1 MKVKKGFWITLLLL
15 TAFFQIDSFAAVPE
29 HIPDEVV
36 AVGKA
41 VGIDVKCS
49 GLLVVGFSEESPA
62 KDSGIHRGDLILQ
75 VDGQEVLE
83 AGELRQLLQN
93 KSQVTLTALR
103 NQQERS
109 FLVPL
114 KDADGMKMIGAN
126 VRTEMAGIGTITY
139 YDPATAVFGALGH
152 GITDGVTQE
161 LFPVRDGFIC
171 KATIIAADK
180 GKSGTPGML
189 QGAFDGGELLG
200 NVTKNT
206 TSGIFGDLY
215 QPLPG
220 ETIPV
225 AGREEVKPGP
235 AEVLCNVEGDQV
247 ERFTVDVQRIYPMD
261 DGTGRNMMLRVTDQR
276 LLGKTGGIVQGMS
289 GSPILQGGKMIGAVT
304 HVLVSDPEVGYGI
317 FIENMLE
324 AA

>member
-1 MKVKKGFWITLLLL
+1 MIFKRKLAAAIL
-15 TAFFQIDSFAAVPE
+15 AFAAIFQINAFAAVPE
-29 HIPDEVV
+29 HLPSEVV
-36 AVGKA
+36 AVGRA

-49 GLLVVGFSEESPA
+49 GLLVVGFAEESPA
-62 KDSGIHRGDLILQ
+62 KESGLHRGDVICK
-75 VDGQEVLE
+75 VDGQDVTQ
-83 AGELRQLLQN
+83 ASELRAMLQD
-93 KSQVTLTALR
+93 KSQVTLTAVR
-103 NQQERS
+103 DRREQS

-114 KDADGMKMIGAN
+114 EDSGGMKMIGAN

-171 KATIIAADK
+171 KATIVSTDK

-189 QGAFDGGELLG
+189 QGAFDSGKLLG
-200 NVTKNT
+200 SVGKNT
-206 TSGIFGDLY
+206 PSGIFGALF
-215 QPLPG
+215 QPPEG
-220 ETIPV
+220 ETLPV
-225 AGREEVKPGP
+225 AAREEVSVGP
-235 AEVLCNVEGDQV
+235 AEVLCNVEGDAV
-247 ERFTVDVQRIYPMD
+247 ERFQVEVQRIYPMD
-261 DGTGRNMMLRVTDQR
+261 DGTGRNMMLKVTDPK
-276 LLGKTGGIVQGMS
+276 LLELTGGIVQGMS
-289 GSPILQGGKMIGAVT
+289 GSPILQGGKIIGAVT